1 MSEKLT
7 TYQRADAPLP
17 VSSRQWPLY
26 GEGFDNLGDNGQMIT
41 VDLPQPGP
49 DELMVRHDAVGICF
63 SDVKVIRAGE
73 NHPRIYRKMAE
84 QPVVLGHE
92 VALTVV
98 SVGENLK
105 DQYKVGD
112 RFIIQADIYI
122 DSVSYAY
129 GYEIQGGYSE
139 YNILDQR
146 VLNGDDGNYLIK
158 VKPETGYAESA
169 LNEPWA
175 CVEASYTVEYRTS
188 WLPGGTV
195 WLTGDGA
202 DIELGAAVD
211 WQPKSV
217 ILDVSDE
224 SFAARV
230 RSWAEAKGVSI
241 VEDNGE
247 LIFNDIVVLG
257 NDPDTIEGAFKRL
270 ANGGVFNVVSAVPVE
285 RPVSLDVGR
294 MHYDN
299 LMTVGT
305 TSADLSA
312 AYKPVRTQLKA
323 DGVAWVLG
331 AAGPM
336 GHMHV
341 QRALEMTSKPDK
353 VVANDLNDQ
362 RMEITANKY
371 AGMAK
376 ENDVALVCFSGSSF
390 DSQEAF
396 AQRMMEE
403 TGGKG
408 FDDIV
413 VCAPSPRA
421 VESAIPFLAENAVM
435 NIFAGLSRGTQAL
448 IDINVAIAKGVR
460 FTGTSGSSIGDLRNM
475 LELTESHTLSTNSVV
490 AAIAG
495 LEGVADGLQA
505 VADGEFAGK
514 IVIYP
519 QIKPL
524 PVTPLSELAEKMP
537 SVYEKLGEGEI
548 WTNEAE
554 KELLDLM
561 LP

>member
-1 MSEKLT
+1 M
-7 TYQRADAPLP
+7 
-17 VSSRQWPLY
+17 
-26 GEGFDNLGDNGQMIT
+26 
-41 VDLPQPGP
+41 
-49 DELMVRHDAVGICF
+49 
-63 SDVKVIRAGE
+63 
-73 NHPRIYRKMAE
+73 
-84 QPVVLGHE
+84 
-92 VALTVV
+92 
-98 SVGENLK
+98 
-105 DQYKVGD
+105 QYKIGD

-139 YNILDQR
+139 YNIIDQR
-146 VLNGDDGNYLIK
+146 VLNGDDGNYLIE

-175 CVEASYTVEYRTS
+175 CVEASYTVEYRTT

-202 DIELGAAVD
+202 GIEMGAAVD
-211 WQPKSV
+211 WQPKAIV
-217 ILDVSDE
+217 LDVSDE
-224 SFAARV
+224 SFAAQV
-230 RSWAEAKGVSI
+230 RSWADAKGVSI
-241 VEDNGE
+241 IEDDGE
-247 LIFNDIVVLG
+247 LTFDDIVILG
-257 NDPDTIEGAFKRL
+257 NDPDIIEGAFKRL
-270 ANGGVFNVVSAVPVE
+270 ANGGVFTVVSAAPVE
-285 RPVSLDVGR
+285 RTVSLDVGR

-305 TSADLSA
+305 ASADLSA

-323 DGVAWVLG
+323 DGVAWVMG

-341 QRALEMTSKPDK
+341 QRALEMTSKPNK
-353 VVANDLNDQ
+353 VVANDLNDL

-376 ENDVALVCFSGSSF
+376 ENGVALVCFSGSSF

-396 AQRMMEE
+396 AKRMMAE

-435 NIFAGLSRGTQAL
+435 NVFAGLSRGTQAF

-460 FTGTSGSSIGDLRNM
+460 FTGTSGSSIDDLRNM

-490 AAIAG
+490 AAVAG

-524 PVTPLSELAEKMP
+524 PVTPLSDLAEKMP
-537 SVYEKLGEGEI
+537 SVYEKMGAGGI
-548 WTNEAE
+548 WTNQAE
-554 KELLDLM
+554 EELLNLM